1 MKRENLRKACDL
13 DKKID
18 TIDKLINIKV
28 LNEKLYAVDKYDNVF
43 QLSEEGS
50 NTLIKIL
57 EKERNKLVIEYDKLN
72 RE

>member
-28 LNEKLYAVDKYDNVF
+28 LNEKLYAVDKHDNVF

-50 NTLIKIL
+50 NALIKIL

>member
-28 LNEKLYAVDKYDNVF
+28 LIEKLYAVDKHDNVF

-50 NTLIKIL
+50 NALIKIL